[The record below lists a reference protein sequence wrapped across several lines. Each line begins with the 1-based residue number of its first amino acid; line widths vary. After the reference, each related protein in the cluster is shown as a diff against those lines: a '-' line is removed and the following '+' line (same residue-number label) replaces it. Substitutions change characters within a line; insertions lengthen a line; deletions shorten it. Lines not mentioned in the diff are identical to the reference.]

1 MSNATAERRI
11 DRDAKLKWVPV
22 GMMRV
27 SPLAQRELNQ
37 ARVDKIVANFD
48 LEQVGTPTVN
58 RRGGHYFIID
68 GQHRIEAL
76 RAIGWGDQQIQCWTY
91 DGLNESEE
99 AETFLKLNDTL
110 AVNAFSKFRVA
121 VQAGRPDET
130 DIDGIVRAVGLNVS
144 MYDGNGGI
152 SAVGTLL
159 RIYHRADGNALKTA
173 LIIIRDAYG
182 DAGLTAAVIDGMG
195 YFCQRYEGEF
205 DLAEVNRK
213 LTTAR
218 GGVGGL
224 LGDAE
229 KIRLATGNQRGQC
242 VAAAIVDT
250 LNRGKGGKKLTSW
263 WKADTDSLRSVA

>member
-1 MSNATAERRI
+1 MSNSTADRRVEREAR
-11 DRDAKLKWVPV
+11 LKWVPV

-27 SPLAQRELNQ
+27 SPLAQRELNH

-48 LEQVGTPTVN
+48 LEQIGTPTVN
-58 RRGGHYFIID
+58 RRGGLYFVID
-68 GQHRIEAL
+68 GQHRVEAI
-76 RAIGWGDQQIQCWTY
+76 RQIGWGDQQIQCWSY
-91 DGLNESEE
+91 DGLTEAEE

-121 VQAGRPDET
+121 VQAGRAVEV
-130 DIDGIVRAVGLNVS
+130 DIDNIVRTAGLNVS

-159 RIYHRADGNALKTA
+159 RIYDRADGDVLRTA
-173 LIIIRDAYG
+173 LTIIRDAYG

-195 YFCQRYEGEF
+195 FFCQRYEGEF
-205 DLAEVNRK
+205 DLADVNKK

-224 LGDAE
+224 LGAAE
-229 KIRLATGNQRGQC
+229 KLKLSTGNQRGHC

-250 LNRGKGGKKLTSW
+250 INRGQGGKKLASW
-263 WKADTDSLRSVA
+263 WKADADHLKAVS